1 MTINTIKVRPTVT
14 NGGMVFNPNSIVE
27 PSSCTPLLWAQ
38 DIAAIVIRGNLEGI
52 HHTLDNLKN
61 DPKCCIQI
69 PRDHFSLF
77 SWYEEDPYATGG
89 RSFNL
94 ELQMGFGYLVTT
106 DEVGSEFYIGS
117 RGIAEGILRHAV
129 DQIKGYLLGEVNE
142 VADALNTLYEQL
154 KSEAPEE
161 KQDGELV
168 FVLSYDRNN
177 PMFNGP
183 SFTYA
188 SGEVKEDQCPE
199 GVKFID
205 DGHGGLHG
213 VNIAFRNILA

>member
-1 MTINTIKVRPTVT
+1 
-14 NGGMVFNPNSIVE
+14 NSIVE
-27 PSSCTPLLWAQ
+27 PSCCTPLLWAQ

-52 HHTLDNLKN
+52 HQTLDNLKN

-142 VADALNTLYEQL
+142 VADALNTLYE
-154 KSEAPEE
+154 
-161 KQDGELV
+161 
-168 FVLSYDRNN
+168 
-177 PMFNGP
+177 
-183 SFTYA
+183 
-188 SGEVKEDQCPE
+188 
-199 GVKFID
+199 
-205 DGHGGLHG
+205 
-213 VNIAFRNILA
+213 

>member
-14 NGGMVFNPNSIVE
+14 NGEMVFNPNSIVE
-27 PSSCTPLLWAQ
+27 PSSCA
-38 DIAAIVIRGNLEGI
+38 
-52 HHTLDNLKN
+52 
-61 DPKCCIQI
+61 
-69 PRDHFSLF
+69 
-77 SWYEEDPYATGG
+77 
-89 RSFNL
+89 
-94 ELQMGFGYLVTT
+94 
-106 DEVGSEFYIGS
+106 
-117 RGIAEGILRHAV
+117 LRHAV
-129 DQIKGYLLGEVNE
+129 DQIKAYLLGDVNE